1 MAIIA
6 APVRVRPEHSLAAIT
21 LALAAGCGVTVAN
34 LYYAQPLLPEISRTL
49 GVTEGTASL
58 AVTATQI
65 GYAVGA
71 ALLIPLGDLLENRAL
86 ISRMLIGTFLAL
98 VATALAP
105 GFSVLLAAAVLVGV
119 TSVAAQVLVPFAAQL
134 APEASR
140 GRVVGRVMTGLLL
153 GILLA
158 RTAASFVAS
167 AFGWRAIYWVS
178 AALVVLLWW
187 VLRRVMPVRRPPTGP
202 RYRSLLASIF
212 TLVRTEP
219 VLRWRA
225 LAQCL
230 MFGAFS
236 MYWTTISFE
245 LTSRHGF
252 SQAQIG
258 LFALVGAA
266 GAAAAPIAGRLGDR
280 GHSRPGRVLAALL
293 GVAALLLAALASRS
307 VVLLATAGVLLD
319 FAVQGH
325 QVLSQRD
332 IYSLRA
338 DARSRINTVYITVMF
353 TGGALASALAGGLH
367 HLWGWPGT
375 ALVAAVLPLGAL
387 AANLLPVRSGSG
399 AADH

>member
-1 MAIIA
+1 MK
-6 APVRVRPEHSLAAIT
+6 AIT
-21 LALAAGCGVTVAN
+21 LALAVGCGVTVAN
-34 LYYAQPLLPEISRTL
+34 LYYAQPLLPEISRAL

-65 GYAVGA
+65 GYAVGV
-71 ALLIPLGDLLENRAL
+71 ALLVPLGDLLENRAL
-86 ISRMLIGTFLAL
+86 TSRILVGTFLAL

-158 RTAASFVAS
+158 RTAASFVAA

-178 AALVVLLWW
+178 AALVVGLWW
-187 VLRRVMPVRRPPTGP
+187 VLRRVMPARRPPPGP
-202 RYRSLLASIF
+202 RYRTLLASMI

-219 VLRWRA
+219 VLRRRA
-225 LAQCL
+225 LAQCA

-236 MYWTTISFE
+236 MFWTAISFE
-245 LTSRHGF
+245 LASRHGF

-280 GHSRPGRVLAALL
+280 GRSRPGRVLAALL
-293 GVAALLLAALASRS
+293 GTLALLLAALGSRS
-307 VVLLATAGVLLD
+307 VVLLAAGGVLLD

-325 QVLSQRD
+325 QVLGQRD

-353 TGGALASALAGGLH
+353 AGGALASAAAGGLH

-375 ALVAAVLPLGAL
+375 ALVAAALPLIAL
-387 AANLLPVRSGSG
+387 VADALPARTSSAAP
-399 AADH
+399 AH

>member
-1 MAIIA
+1 MK
-6 APVRVRPEHSLAAIT
+6 AIT
-21 LALAAGCGVTVAN
+21 LALAVGCGVTVAN
-34 LYYAQPLLPEISRTL
+34 LYYAQPLLPEISRAL

-65 GYAVGA
+65 GYAVGV
-71 ALLIPLGDLLENRAL
+71 ALLVPLGDLLENRAL
-86 ISRMLIGTFLAL
+86 TSRILIGTFLAL

-105 GFSVLLAAAVLVGV
+105 GFSVLLTAAVLVGV

-140 GRVVGRVMTGLLL
+140 GRLVGRVVGRVMTGLLL

-158 RTAASFVAS
+158 RTAASFVAA

-178 AALVVLLWW
+178 AALVVGLWW
-187 VLRRVMPVRRPPTGP
+187 VLRRVMPARRPPPGP
-202 RYRSLLASIF
+202 RYRTLLASMI

-219 VLRWRA
+219 VLRRRA
-225 LAQCL
+225 LAQCA

-236 MYWTTISFE
+236 MFWTAISFE
-245 LTSRHGF
+245 LASRHGF

-280 GHSRPGRVLAALL
+280 GRSRPGRVLAALL
-293 GVAALLLAALASRS
+293 GTLALLLAALGSRS
-307 VVLLATAGVLLD
+307 VVLLAAGGVLLD

-325 QVLSQRD
+325 QVLGQRD

-353 TGGALASALAGGLH
+353 AGGALASAAAGGLH

-375 ALVAAVLPLGAL
+375 ALVAAALPLIAL
-387 AANLLPVRSGSG
+387 VADALPARTSSAAP
-399 AADH
+399 AH

>member
-1 MAIIA
+1 MK
-6 APVRVRPEHSLAAIT
+6 AIT
-21 LALAAGCGVTVAN
+21 LALAVGCGVTVAN
-34 LYYAQPLLPEISRTL
+34 LYYAQPLLPEISRAL

-65 GYAVGA
+65 GYAVGV
-71 ALLIPLGDLLENRAL
+71 ALLVPLGDLLENRAL
-86 ISRMLIGTFLAL
+86 TSRILIGTFLAL

-105 GFSVLLAAAVLVGV
+105 GFSVLLTAAVLVGV

-140 GRVVGRVMTGLLL
+140 GRVVGRVVGRVMTGLLL

-158 RTAASFVAS
+158 RTAASFVAA

-178 AALVVLLWW
+178 AALVVGLWW
-187 VLRRVMPVRRPPTGP
+187 VLRRVMPARRPPPGP
-202 RYRSLLASIF
+202 RYRTLLASMI

-219 VLRWRA
+219 VLRRRA
-225 LAQCL
+225 LAQCA

-236 MYWTTISFE
+236 MFWTAISFE
-245 LTSRHGF
+245 LASRHGF

-280 GHSRPGRVLAALL
+280 GRSRPGRVLAALL
-293 GVAALLLAALASRS
+293 GTLALLLAALGSRS
-307 VVLLATAGVLLD
+307 VVLLAAGGVLLD

-325 QVLSQRD
+325 QVLGQRD

-353 TGGALASALAGGLH
+353 AGGALASAAAGGLH

-375 ALVAAVLPLGAL
+375 ALVAAALPLIAL
-387 AANLLPVRSGSG
+387 VADALPARTSSAAP
-399 AADH
+399 AH

>member
-1 MAIIA
+1 MK
-6 APVRVRPEHSLAAIT
+6 AIT
-21 LALAAGCGVTVAN
+21 LALAVGCGVTVAN
-34 LYYAQPLLPEISRTL
+34 LYYAQPLLPEISRAL

-65 GYAVGA
+65 GYAVGV
-71 ALLIPLGDLLENRAL
+71 ALLVPLGDLLENRAL
-86 ISRMLIGTFLAL
+86 TSRILIGTFLAL

-105 GFSVLLAAAVLVGV
+105 GFSVLLTAAVLVGV

-158 RTAASFVAS
+158 RTAASFVAA

-178 AALVVLLWW
+178 AALVVGLWW
-187 VLRRVMPVRRPPTGP
+187 VLRRVMPARRPPPGP
-202 RYRSLLASIF
+202 RYRTLLASMI

-219 VLRWRA
+219 VLRRRA
-225 LAQCL
+225 LAQCA

-236 MYWTTISFE
+236 MFWTAISFE
-245 LTSRHGF
+245 LASRHGF

-280 GHSRPGRVLAALL
+280 GRSRPGRVLAALL
-293 GVAALLLAALASRS
+293 GTLALLLAALGSRS
-307 VVLLATAGVLLD
+307 VVLLAAGGVLLD

-325 QVLSQRD
+325 QVLGQRD

-353 TGGALASALAGGLH
+353 AGGALASAAAGGLH

-375 ALVAAVLPLGAL
+375 ALVAAALPLIAL
-387 AANLLPVRSGSG
+387 VADALPARTSSAAP
-399 AADH
+399 AH

>member
-1 MAIIA
+1 MM
-6 APVRVRPEHSLAAIT
+6 AIT
-21 LALAAGCGVTVAN
+21 LALAVGCGVTVAN
-34 LYYAQPLLPEISRTL
+34 LYYAQPLLPEISRAL

-65 GYAVGA
+65 GYAVGV
-71 ALLIPLGDLLENRAL
+71 ALLVPLGDLLENRAL
-86 ISRMLIGTFLAL
+86 TSRILIGTFLAL
-98 VATALAP
+98 VGTALAP

-158 RTAASFVAS
+158 RTAASFVAA

-178 AALVVLLWW
+178 AALVVGLWW
-187 VLRRVMPVRRPPTGP
+187 VLRRVMPARRPPPGP
-202 RYRSLLASIF
+202 RYRTLLASMI

-219 VLRWRA
+219 VLRRRA
-225 LAQCL
+225 LAQCA

-236 MYWTTISFE
+236 MFWTAISFE
-245 LTSRHGF
+245 LASRHGF

-293 GVAALLLAALASRS
+293 GTLALLLAALGSRS
-307 VVLLATAGVLLD
+307 VVLLAAGGVLLD

-325 QVLSQRD
+325 QVLGQRD

-353 TGGALASALAGGLH
+353 AGGALASAAAGGLH

-375 ALVAAVLPLGAL
+375 ALVAAALPLIAL
-387 AANLLPVRSGSG
+387 VADALPARTSSAAP
-399 AADH
+399 AH